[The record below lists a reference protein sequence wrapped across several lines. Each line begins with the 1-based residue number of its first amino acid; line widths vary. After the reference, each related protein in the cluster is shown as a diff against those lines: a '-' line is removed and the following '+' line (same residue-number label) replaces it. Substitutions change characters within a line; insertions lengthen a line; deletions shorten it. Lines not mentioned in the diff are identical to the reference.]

1 MLLKWFV
8 SDKAIKQ
15 ASRNNIKL
23 KHISSNEQYST
34 MLFGEMVI
42 YVEAWTPNYS
52 IKASKIK
59 EFKKCAP
66 LGTAAQDISMHATNK
81 HFAEARQIAVST
93 VKQTAAVSCVDISN
107 TSR

>member
-1 MLLKWFV
+1 
-8 SDKAIKQ
+8 
-15 ASRNNIKL
+15 
-23 KHISSNEQYST
+23 

-81 HFAEARQIAVST
+81 HFAEARVGEFRKT
-93 VKQTAAVSCVDISN
+93 HHPRNVEV
-107 TSR
+107 